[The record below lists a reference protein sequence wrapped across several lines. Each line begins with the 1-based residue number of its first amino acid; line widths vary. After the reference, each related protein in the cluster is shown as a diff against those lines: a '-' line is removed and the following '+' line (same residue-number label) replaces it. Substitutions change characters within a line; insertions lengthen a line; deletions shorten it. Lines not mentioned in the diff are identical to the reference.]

1 MPINE
6 QQVEA
11 STEALRASGLL
22 HAADAGW
29 FLLRAYLY
37 FGLLG
42 GAAAL
47 APAMSTAWLL
57 LLACALALP
66 VMLAIWHKA
75 TVRTLLSLAQFQP
88 GRGLHWL
95 GSRLV
100 LSRFVGAVTALVV
113 SASAVIHASLFGVR
127 EWLFLASAPLLFAAA
142 RWALDGWAGR
152 QFRGAAFQS
161 RAVLSMSSWL
171 IWVVILGGW
180 VWLAASHQQAD
191 AAGLLEQVAKVQS
204 TWASSPSALGR
215 MAADA
220 FAWGQA
226 VGDASTVLSKQSAW
240 VLAIALV
247 FAPTASVAF
256 LSLCFRGLA
265 LPVSEFRRVFSRGP
279 SAEDDPEPVSPLTA
293 GTYAAVAVVAV
304 VILAQLTA
312 QAEHEAKAI
321 GSPAAA
327 VQLPDCDAIEGKVYK
342 LGTADAVRASLLK
355 AVTLAGAEKTNICGN
370 LDEALRA
377 AHKPVDD
384 YLDWY
389 FSLTAEWM
397 RIWKMLNGEL
407 EQMLSEKLRQ
417 TLESE
422 KSLAEALARVGQ
434 GTNAKASIFESTQEE
449 VQALLKDNVL
459 VLDEQ
464 SCKVVN
470 RFSVSATL
478 QEQQAQALRLR
489 TASSAGAGVAAGALA
504 AKVAAK
510 AMTKSSMKAATKVL
524 AKFAAKKAAAAS
536 LSTAVGAAVGSVV
549 PGLGTLVGAAVG
561 TVIGLSISVAVDWA
575 SLAAEEQLT
584 RGAMRAELLEEV
596 AVALRPLR
604 EAVGCAP

>member
-1 MPINE
+1 MNTSSAIVK
-6 QQVEA
+6 Q
-11 STEALRASGLL
+11 TGRSGS
-22 HAADAGW
+22 AADAGW

-37 FGLLG
+37 LGLLG
-42 GAAAL
+42 AAATL
-47 APAMSTAWLL
+47 APAISTAWLL
-57 LLACALALP
+57 LSAGVLALP
-66 VMLAIWHKA
+66 VMLATWHKA

-95 GSRLV
+95 SSRLV
-100 LSRFVGAVTALVV
+100 LARLVGALAAIMF
-113 SASAVIHASLFGVR
+113 SASAIIHGSLFGER
-127 EWLFLASAPLLFAAA
+127 EWLFLASAPLLFASA
-142 RWALDGWAGR
+142 RWALDSWAGG
-152 QFRGAAFQS
+152 QFRGAAFRS
-161 RAVLSMSSWL
+161 RWVLSMSAWL
-171 IWVVILGGW
+171 IWAVILGGW
-180 VWLAASHQQAD
+180 AWLAASQPQAD

-204 TWASSPSALGR
+204 AWKASPSALGR

-226 VGDASTVLSKQSAW
+226 VGDAATVLSKQSAW

-256 LSLCFRGLA
+256 LTLSLRGLA

-279 SAEDDPEPVSPLTA
+279 SAEDDPEPVSAITA
-293 GTYAAVAVVAV
+293 GIYAAVAVVVA
-304 VILAQLTA
+304 VILVQFTA
-312 QAEHEAKAI
+312 QAEQEAKAI
-321 GSPAAA
+321 GSPAAV
-327 VQLPDCDAIEGKVYK
+327 VQLPDCDAIDGKVYK
-342 LGTADAVRASLLK
+342 LGTADAVRAALLK
-355 AVTLAGAEKTNICGN
+355 AVTQAGAEKANICSN

-407 EQMLSEKLRQ
+407 EQMLADRLRQ

-434 GTNAKASIFESTQEE
+434 GTNAKASILEGAQQE
-449 VQALLKDNVL
+449 VQTLLKDNVL
-459 VLDEQ
+459 VMDER
-464 SCKVVN
+464 SCKVAN

-478 QEQQAQALRLR
+478 QEQHAQALRLR
-489 TASSAGAGVAAGALA
+489 TAGSAGAGVAAGALA

-561 TVIGLSISVAVDWA
+561 TFIGLSISVAVDWA

-596 AVALRPLR
+596 ANALLPLR
-604 EAVGCAP
+604 QVVGCTP

>member
-1 MPINE
+1 LNTSSAIA
-6 QQVEA
+6 QQ
-11 STEALRASGLL
+11 TGRSGP
-22 HAADAGW
+22 AADAGW

-37 FGLLG
+37 LGLLG
-42 GAAAL
+42 AAATL

-57 LLACALALP
+57 LSAGVLALP
-66 VMLAIWHKA
+66 VMLANWHKA
-75 TVRTLLSLAQFQP
+75 TVGTLLSLARFQP

-100 LSRFVGAVTALVV
+100 LARFVGAVTAIMF
-113 SASAVIHASLFGVR
+113 SASAIIHASLFGER
-127 EWLFLASAPLLFAAA
+127 EWLFLACAPLLFASA
-142 RWALDGWAGR
+142 RWALDSCAGG
-152 QFRGAAFQS
+152 QFRGAAFRS
-161 RAVLSMSSWL
+161 HWVLKFSAWSVFAVM
-171 IWVVILGGW
+171 LGGW
-180 VWLAASHQQAD
+180 VWFAASQQRVD
-191 AAGLLEQVAKVQS
+191 DTGLLEQVTNVQS
-204 TWASSPSALGR
+204 SWKASPSAIGL

-226 VGDASTVLSKQSAW
+226 VGNAATVLSKQSAW

-247 FAPTASVAF
+247 FAPIASAAF
-256 LSLCFRGLA
+256 LTLSLSGLA
-265 LPVSEFRRVFSRGP
+265 LSVSEFRRVFSRGP
-279 SAEDDPEPVSPLTA
+279 SAEDDPEPVSAITA
-293 GTYAAVAVVAV
+293 GIYAAVAVVVA
-304 VILAQLTA
+304 VILVQFTA
-312 QAEHEAKAI
+312 QVEHEAKAI

-327 VQLPDCDAIEGKVYK
+327 VHLPDCDAIDGKVYK
-342 LGTADAVRASLLK
+342 LGTADAVRAALLK
-355 AVTLAGAEKTNICGN
+355 AVTLAGAEKANICSN

-407 EQMLSEKLRQ
+407 EQMLADRLRQ

-434 GTNAKASIFESTQEE
+434 GTNAKASILEGAQQE
-449 VQALLKDNVL
+449 VQTLLKDNVL
-459 VLDEQ
+459 VMDER
-464 SCKVVN
+464 SCKVAN
-470 RFSVSATL
+470 RFSVSANL

-489 TASSAGAGVAAGALA
+489 TAGSAGAGVAAGALA

-561 TVIGLSISVAVDWA
+561 TFIGLSISVAVDWA

-596 AVALRPLR
+596 ANALRPLR
-604 EAVGCAP
+604 EVVGCAP